1 MICEMFGGL
10 LAIKDCFAQ
19 KELIKDKFGA
29 VWSKA
34 EKAWLTAP
42 SEDKVNALIKM
53 GAKIDKT
60 VYDAIGVKHQLHG
73 LLQKIKDKVYKA
85 EDSFKDLFVEEFNN
99 EPFALMEHQVL
110 GANFANEIYKA
121 GDTGCMLSM
130 EMGTGKTLTAM
141 AMIGRQYKEGN
152 FDKLLVVCPKVA
164 MKVWKDEFEKFAT
177 FEYSIACLQGTQKK
191 RIDTMN
197 WLLENGKGLK
207 VAIINYE
214 YTATFLPILEK
225 WKPDVV
231 LCDESHRIK
240 GATTQQTKAVTKVGN
255 LSKFRICL
263 TGTPLTSNVID
274 FFSQY
279 RFMDS
284 TIFGLSIT
292 CYKNR
297 YILTGM
303 FGEYL
308 RPNPTNFKELQAKI
322 NSIAYRVTKEECLNL
337 PPFKDIVVP
346 IDIDCMKQYKELER
360 DYITWLNEN
369 ESISVTNALSQTLQ
383 LRQMTGG
390 FYYTYDEITGKKNA
404 NFIDKSK
411 LTTCMELVEDLIT
424 GGNKVVIFAEFQ
436 AEIEAIYEECLKRKY
451 KCGTYYGKTNDKD
464 RADLVNGFQFGD
476 TQVFIGQIESAGISI
491 TLTASTHMI
500 FYSTGYKYGVY
511 DQARARI
518 HRKGQKNAC
527 TYYHLIANNTIDKK
541 IMKALNAKEALAESI
556 IDDYRKG
563 E

>member
-1 MICEMFGGL
+1 MKCEMYGGL
-10 LAIKDCFAQ
+10 LAVKDCFAQ

-29 VWSKA
+29 VWSKTQ
-34 EKAWLTAP
+34 KAWLTAP
-42 SEDKVNALIKM
+42 SEEKVNALIRM
-53 GAKIDKT
+53 GANIDNE
-60 VYDAIGVKHQLHG
+60 VYTAIGVKCQLHN
-73 LLQKIKDKVYKA
+73 LLQRIKDKVYVA
-85 EDSFKDLFVEEFNN
+85 EDRFEDLFVKEFEN
-99 EPFALMEHQVL
+99 EPFTLMEHQVL

-141 AMIGRQYKEGN
+141 AMVGRQYKEGN
-152 FDKLLVVCPKVA
+152 FNKLLVVCPKVA
-164 MKVWKDEFEKFAT
+164 MKVWENEFKKFAT
-177 FEYSIACLQGTQKK
+177 FDYSIACLQGTQKK

-197 WLLENGKGLK
+197 WLVENGKGLQI
-207 VAIINYE
+207 VIINYE
-214 YTATFLPILEK
+214 YVATFLQILEK

-240 GATTQQTKAVTKVGN
+240 GATTQQTKAVTKIGN

-279 RFMDS
+279 RFMDN
-284 TIFGLSIT
+284 TIFGLNIT

-308 RPNPTNFKELQAKI
+308 RPNPVNFKELQAKI
-322 NSIAYRVTKEECLNL
+322 NSIAYRVTKEECMTL
-337 PPFKDIVVP
+337 PPFKDVTIP

-360 DYITWLNEN
+360 DYITWLSEN

-390 FYYTYDEITGKKNA
+390 FYYSYDEFGKKIT

-411 LTTCMELVEDLIT
+411 LTTCMELVEDLVSN
-424 GGNKVVIFAEFQ
+424 GNKVVIFAEFQ
-436 AEIEAIYEECLKRKY
+436 AEIEALYEECVKRKF

-464 RADLVNGFQFGD
+464 RADLVDSFQNGD
-476 TQVFIGQIESAGISI
+476 TSVFIGQIESAGISI
-491 TLTASTHMI
+491 TLTSATHMI

-541 IMKALNAKEALAESI
+541 IIKALNAKEALAESI